1 MADMRASRTQ
11 VLMIEALR
19 NLRMVLRNLSKIR
32 RITGI
37 EEIAN
42 LRNLLNELG
51 LKQGPEVVH
60 RRLAQTIDRDAPVRQ
75 EILMAESGSI
85 SVAEAAHKL
94 RISKVALIK
103 RYRNGEL
110 LAWRAEGQKAFRF
123 PAWQFRNGQ
132 VLPGLAEVLET
143 LDHGN
148 LLDDL
153 DCMLFFLSIVHFPG
167 GKRPLDLLRNGKLY
181 EVLRAA
187 EAYVE

>member
-110 LAWRAEGQKAFRF
+110 LAWRTQHQKAFRF

>member
-1 MADMRASRTQ
+1 
-11 VLMIEALR
+11 MIEALR